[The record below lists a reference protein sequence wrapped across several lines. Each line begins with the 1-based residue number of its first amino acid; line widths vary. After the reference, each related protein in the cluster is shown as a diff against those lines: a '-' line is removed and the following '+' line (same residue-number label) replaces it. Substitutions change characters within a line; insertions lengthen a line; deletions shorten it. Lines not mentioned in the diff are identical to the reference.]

1 MGKIYTALGLM
12 SGTSMDGI
20 DASVIR
26 SDGNEEFTNIIDDY
40 CEFDKKLQERLVNI
54 RNSIATKANLID
66 FSKELKN
73 LERDITIFHSEVV
86 NNISQKIN
94 ENIDLVGFHGQTI
107 FHDPQNKISKQLG
120 DGNLLSQLT
129 KKTVIYDFRQKDLDN
144 GGQGAPLTP
153 IFHKL
158 ISAKIYEKTKIKFI
172 NILNIG
178 GISNIT
184 SIEKIGN
191 FSEKKIEAYDIGP
204 GNCLIDKWIRKN
216 SNKRFDEDGLI
227 AKSGKVNE
235 IILNQAIENF
245 NLNSYSKS
253 LDINDFDI
261 SFVRGLSIEDGCATI
276 TKFTAY
282 LISEGIKFIS
292 KKNNQTNEKYIICGG
307 GRKNKFLIKNIKEY
321 LGDVKN
327 ITLDFIDTYGYDG
340 DFVESNAFGYL
351 AVRSI
356 LKLPLTFPSTTR
368 CIKPTTGGKIVKN
381 F

>member
-40 CEFDKKLQERLVNI
+40 CEFDKKLQERLVNL
-54 RNSIATKANLID
+54 RNSISTKANLLD
-66 FSKELKN
+66 FSKELKS
-73 LERDITIFHSEVV
+73 LERDITIFHSEVI

-184 SIEKIGN
+184 SIEKIEN

-216 SNKRFDEDGLI
+216 SNKRFDKDGLI

-245 NLNSYSKS
+245 NLDTYSKS

-261 SFVRGLSIEDGCATI
+261 SFVRGLSLEDGCATI

-292 KKNNQTNEKYIICGG
+292 KKNNHTNEKYIICGG
-307 GRKNKFLIKNIKEY
+307 GRKNKFLMENIKKY

>member
-227 AKSGKVNE
+227 AKSGKVIE

-307 GRKNKFLIKNIKEY
+307 GRKNKF
-321 LGDVKN
+321 
-327 ITLDFIDTYGYDG
+327 
-340 DFVESNAFGYL
+340 S
-351 AVRSI
+351 S
-356 LKLPLTFPSTTR
+356 
-368 CIKPTTGGKIVKN
+368 
-381 F
+381 

>member
-54 RNSIATKANLID
+54 RNSISTKANLID

-216 SNKRFDEDGLI
+216 SNKRFDKDGLI

-321 LGDVKN
+321 LEDVKN

-368 CIKPTTGGKIVKN
+368 CIRPTTGGKIVKN

>member
-12 SGTSMDGI
+12 SGTSMDGV

>member
-54 RNSIATKANLID
+54 RNSISTKANLID

-321 LGDVKN
+321 LEDVKN

-368 CIKPTTGGKIVKN
+368 CIRPTTGGKIVKN